1 MKEIKKPEIEPNAI
15 DIEMAVLGS
24 MMSSQQ
30 ALYKGLEL
38 LTPEVFYQP
47 NHRIIFEVIRDIAEG
62 FAGVKRIP
70 DILTVKDEL
79 EKRGKLE
86 EAGGVAYL
94 ASLLD
99 EVINP
104 EYIEE
109 HAKIIIEKFL
119 YRKTIEICNK
129 ISKECYEEEKE
140 AERILDEADAM
151 LFNVRTYK
159 LKGGFVPL
167 KDLLKPF
174 FEELTHLME
183 GRGVELP
190 AGFHELDTLTTG
202 FHKGDFIVIASRP
215 AMGKTSFA
223 LNITR
228 NLSIEFKKPVGFFSI
243 EMPKEQ
249 IVQRLLCMEANIEMQ
264 KLRKGEITAEEFL
277 RLSEAAERLKN
288 APIYIDDTPKISIQ
302 ELRAKARRA
311 CKEHELEVLFVDFL
325 QVIDAP
331 KMETRQQQ
339 IAYIS
344 ASLKSLAMELKIP
357 IVALAQLSREVERRA
372 DKRPQLAD
380 LRESGAIEQDADMV
394 IFLFRED
401 FYDPETSEEGVAE
414 IIVGKNRNGPV
425 GTVKLGF
432 LKKYM
437 KFTDYPPEREAGEF
451 L

>member
-1 MKEIKKPEIEPNAI
+1 MKEIRRPEIEPNAI

-62 FAGVKRIP
+62 HAGVKRIP

-86 EAGGVAYL
+86 EAGGAAYL

-140 AERILDEADAM
+140 AEKILDEADAM
-151 LFNVRTYK
+151 LFSIRSYK
-159 LKGGFVPL
+159 LKGGFIPL
-167 KDLLKPF
+167 RDLLKPF

-228 NLSIEFKKPVGFFSI
+228 NLAVEFKKPVGFFSI

-311 CKEHELEVLFVDFL
+311 CKEHELEVIFIDFL

-357 IVALAQLSREVERRA
+357 VIALAQLSREVERRA

-401 FYDPETSEEGVAE
+401 FYNPESAEEGVAE
-414 IIVGKNRNGPV
+414 IIVGKNRNGPI

-437 KFTDYPPEREAGEF
+437 KFTDYPLEREIGEF

>member
-1 MKEIKKPEIEPNAI
+1 MKEIKKTEIEPNAI

-62 FAGVKRIP
+62 VAGVKRIP

-140 AERILDEADAM
+140 AEKILDEADAM
-151 LFNVRTYK
+151 LFSIRSYK

-228 NLSIEFKKPVGFFSI
+228 NLAIEFKKPVGFFSI

-249 IVQRLLCMEANIEMQ
+249 IVQRLLCTEANIEMQ
-264 KLRKGEITAEEFL
+264 KLRKGEITGEEFL
-277 RLSEAAERLKN
+277 RLSEAAEKLKN

-311 CKEHELEVLFVDFL
+311 CKEHGLEVLFVDFL

-344 ASLKSLAMELKIP
+344 SSLKSLAMELKIP
-357 IVALAQLSREVERRA
+357 VIALAQLSREVERRA

-401 FYDPETSEEGVAE
+401 FYDPEASEEGVAE

-437 KFTDYPPEREAGEF
+437 KFTDYIPEREIGEF

>member
-1 MKEIKKPEIEPNAI
+1 MKEIRRPEIEPNAI

-62 FAGVKRIP
+62 HAGVKRVP

-86 EAGGVAYL
+86 EAGGAAYL

-140 AERILDEADAM
+140 AEKILDEADAM
-151 LFNVRTYK
+151 LFSIRSYK
-159 LKGGFVPL
+159 LKGGFIPL
-167 KDLLKPF
+167 RDLLKPF

-228 NLSIEFKKPVGFFSI
+228 NLAVEFKKPVGFFSI

-311 CKEHELEVLFVDFL
+311 CKEHELEVIFIDFL

-357 IVALAQLSREVERRA
+357 VIALAQLSREVERRA

-401 FYDPETSEEGVAE
+401 FYNPESAEEGVAE
-414 IIVGKNRNGPV
+414 IIVGKNRNGPI

-437 KFTDYPPEREAGEF
+437 KFTDYPLEREIGEF

>member
-1 MKEIKKPEIEPNAI
+1 MKEIKRPEIEPNAI

-62 FAGVKRIP
+62 HAGVKRIP

-86 EAGGVAYL
+86 EAGGAAYL

-151 LFNVRTYK
+151 LFSIRSYK

-174 FEELTHLME
+174 FEELTNLME
-183 GRGVELP
+183 GRGIELP

-228 NLSIEFKKPVGFFSI
+228 NLAVEFKKPVGFFSI

-311 CKEHELEVLFVDFL
+311 CREHELEVIFIDFL

-357 IVALAQLSREVERRA
+357 VIALAQLSREVERRA

-401 FYDPETSEEGVAE
+401 FYNPEFAEEGVAE
-414 IIVGKNRNGPV
+414 IIVGKNRNGPI

-437 KFTDYPPEREAGEF
+437 KFTDYPLEREIGEF